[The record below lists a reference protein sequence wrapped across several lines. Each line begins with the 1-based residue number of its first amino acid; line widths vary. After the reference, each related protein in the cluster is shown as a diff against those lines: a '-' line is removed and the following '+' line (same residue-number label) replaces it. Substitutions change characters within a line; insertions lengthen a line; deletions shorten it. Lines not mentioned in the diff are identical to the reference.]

1 MKPEP
6 LLGQEPL
13 EPAHGGVLSGSDIGI
28 LVQHPGLR
36 DSRLAHVGSVQTDLR
51 TGLEELVW
59 AGIPVVESVEDS
71 GLLKGLAEVAPE
83 GLGGSGLAELVQD
96 ELVEL
101 VLGDLVEL
109 VSDDLVELDSDELI
123 ELNSDGCSGSLC
135 PSWTSWVGVLG
146 CSTNLRLQLPLHYR
160 VSLDFCLTKPGAA
173 SPCSTFFLYSEGLLL
188 QLR

>member
-1 MKPEP
+1 MEDLKPEP
-6 LLGQEPL
+6 LLGQESL

-28 LVQHPGLR
+28 LVPHPGLR
-36 DSRLAHVGSVQTDLR
+36 DSRLAHVGLVQTDLR

-71 GLLKGLAEVAPE
+71 GLLKSLAEVAPE

-109 VSDDLVELDSDELI
+109 VSDDLI
-123 ELNSDGCSGSLC
+123 ELESDGCSG
-135 PSWTSWVGVLG
+135 
-146 CSTNLRLQLPLHYR
+146 
-160 VSLDFCLTKPGAA
+160 
-173 SPCSTFFLYSEGLLL
+173 
-188 QLR
+188 

>member
-1 MKPEP
+1 MEDLKPEP

-101 VLGDLVEL
+101 V
-109 VSDDLVELDSDELI
+109 SDDLVELDSDELI